1 MRTTTALLTGASALL
16 ASFLPSVLA
25 HGQVQSVS
33 SPSGGSIDGPN
44 IYYDGDA
51 KNKKTPVR
59 KMFQA
64 SGKAFVLPSDYSNPS
79 AMSCENA
86 GGAPATLKVN
96 PGEEVTIFWAGS
108 TGELDGMSG
117 LTAYHPW
124 VHAMGPIFDY
134 IASCNG
140 DCTKFNAADA
150 DWVKLAQFG
159 LDTSA
164 GISDDLRNRM
174 AAKPEPY
181 FGKGQWALAKLI
193 QDYSTWKVKIP
204 AQLKAGQYMIR
215 NELVAMHS
223 PKAPQHYIACVQIDV
238 QGSGTTSLPAGVKS
252 NQLYNSNSILATY
265 DVYAN
270 PGSFQLP
277 SSPAVWNPSSD
288 SAPPPP
294 PPASSSKPAEPA
306 PTSSKPAEPAPTS
319 SKPAAPPAAS
329 SSKPAAPA
337 PTSTQAPAPTSAAV
351 TSSAPAPSATKKCNR
366 KGKKRSIRK
375 ARAARS
381 HRRGTVYD
389 F

>member
-25 HGQVQSVS
+25 HGQVQTVQ
-33 SPSGGSIDGPN
+33 SPSGGSNDAPN

-51 KNKKTPVR
+51 KNKKTAVR
-59 KMFQA
+59 KMFQS

-86 GGAPATLKVN
+86 AGAPATLDVN
-96 PGEEVTIFWAGS
+96 PGEEVTIFWGGA
-108 TGELDGMSG
+108 TGELDGMAG

-140 DCTKFNAADA
+140 DCSSFNAADA
-150 DWVKLAQFG
+150 DWVKLAQSG
-159 LDTSA
+159 LDNSA
-164 GISDDLRNRM
+164 GISNDLRNRM

-181 FGKGQWALAKLI
+181 YGNGQWALAKLI

-204 AQLKAGQYMIR
+204 VQLKAGQYLVR
-215 NELVAMHS
+215 NELVAVHS
-223 PKAPQHYIACVQIDV
+223 PKAPQHYIACVQINV
-238 QGSGTTSLPAGVKS
+238 KGSGTTSLPAGVKS
-252 NQLYNSNSILATY
+252 NQLYNANSILATY
-265 DVYAN
+265 DVYAH
-270 PGSFQLP
+270 PESFALP
-277 SSPAVWNPSSD
+277 TSPAVWNPSSD
-288 SAPPPP
+288 SAPP

-319 SKPAAPPAAS
+319 SQPAQPPAAS

-337 PTSTQAPAPTSAAV
+337 PTSTKTPAPTSAAV

-366 KGKKRSIRK
+366 KGKKRSVRK